1 MKRDPARTPQ
11 QSITVQT
18 GYIPVSTPEATALDL
33 LRHARSIGGLNH
45 VLTVLQELGEQ
56 MDGKKLAD
64 VAKLDGTR
72 GMALAQ
78 RLGWLL
84 EKAGY
89 NGQAVELAEWVKCK
103 NPVPTKL
110 YPLTPARGSLL
121 DKRWSLWL
129 NGEVEGDLG

>member
-1 MKRDPARTPQ
+1 M
-11 QSITVQT
+11 
-18 GYIPVSTPEATALDL
+18 
-33 LRHARSIGGLNH
+33 LRYARSVGGLNH

-56 MDGKKLAD
+56 MDGRKL
-64 VAKLDGTR
+64 VAAATLDGVR

-89 NGQAVELAEWVKCK
+89 GGQAAELAKWVKDK
-103 NPVPTKL
+103 NPVPAKL
-110 YPLTPARGSLL
+110 YPHAPVRGSLF
-121 DKRWSLWL
+121 DKHWNLWL